1 MFLAIYVAKWHLALH
16 FARQL
21 TTLDSCCSF
30 VLVVPERGTQVPYLR
45 DCLSGPEGTLM

>member
-1 MFLAIYVAKWHLALH
+1 MFLAIYVAKWHLAFH

-21 TTLDSCCSF
+21 TTLVSCSSF

-45 DCLSGPEGTLM
+45 DSLRAP